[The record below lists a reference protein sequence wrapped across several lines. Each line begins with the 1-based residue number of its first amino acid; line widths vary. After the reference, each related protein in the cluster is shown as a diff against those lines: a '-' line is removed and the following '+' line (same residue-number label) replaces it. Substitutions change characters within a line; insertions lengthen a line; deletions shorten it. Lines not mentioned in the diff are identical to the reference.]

1 MHSRSDIFLE
11 SYRKFRHSK
20 KMILHYHGTDVRGFK
35 GDDLKHMDYAK
46 KILVKSRRSIIRI
59 KNRARLITMGYWSS
73 ANEGAQKISRIT
85 LVSTP
90 DLLRL
95 VKDGIYMPTPV
106 DTEHF
111 KEDSKVKK
119 EKKALTF
126 NTEVT
131 DTDQALQYLESKNIN
146 LDLEVYDRTKKPIM
160 FRDMPS
166 MLNSYQLY
174 VDVRYVDN
182 LVLENLSKT
191 AIESLACGLQVLDYE
206 LKLVTTVPEAT
217 FASKCNF

>member
-1 MHSRSDIFLE
+1 
-11 SYRKFRHSK
+11 
-20 KMILHYHGTDVRGFK
+20 
-35 GDDLKHMDYAK
+35 
-46 KILVKSRRSIIRI
+46 
-59 KNRARLITMGYWSS
+59 MGYLSS
-73 ANEGAQKISRIT
+73 ANEAAQKISRIT

-95 VKDGIYMPTPV
+95 VKDGIYLPTPV

-111 KEDSKVKK
+111 REDPKVKK
-119 EKKALTF
+119 ENKALTF

-131 DTDQALQYLESKNIN
+131 DTDQALQYLVSNNIN

-166 MLNSYQLY
+166 MLNNYQLY

-191 AIESLACGLQVLDYE
+191 AIESLACGLQVLNYK
-206 LKLVTTVPEAT
+206 LKLVSTVPELHLPQNVI
-217 FASKCNF
+217 SKISKLYLL